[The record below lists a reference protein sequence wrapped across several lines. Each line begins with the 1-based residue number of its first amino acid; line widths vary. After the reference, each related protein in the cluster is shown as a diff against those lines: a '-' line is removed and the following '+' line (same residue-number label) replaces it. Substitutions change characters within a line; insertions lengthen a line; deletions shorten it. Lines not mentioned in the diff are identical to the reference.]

1 MHLKKILLTIAC
13 AFALLLIGKAQPN
26 PLAMEYLRAGEISL
40 LENNYKKALRQFK
53 TALSLQDTLMA
64 AERGMGLCFEMLKDY
79 PNALQHYLKIIEIS
93 PRFSRALYY
102 QIGEVYFKMGLPA
115 KALAFFEQFRRFQL
129 LEDLNFTVN
138 GEKERLLEDSFL
150 EKYEASVRACQVSMD
165 TARFRQNIQV
175 TNLGD
180 NINTRFDE
188 YFPFLSNNQSV
199 IFFTR
204 RKNTERDEN
213 LFISTAPRPGQWMS
227 ASPVSGPINTPFNEG
242 MCTLV
247 RDGRHMY
254 FTACNRPE
262 VEGPCDIWEAVVEK
276 NQIRDIQPLT
286 SSPNSPQWE
295 SQAAISC
302 DGNRLYFASNRPGG
316 MGGTDIWFSNRQ
328 SDGSWS
334 EPQNLGAPI
343 NTILDEE
350 APFISNDGNALY
362 FSSTGHLGMG
372 DQDIFVSFQNE
383 KKQWLEPISLGPGI
397 NTPHRE
403 LGFFLSAD
411 NKTAYFAS
419 DRPEGFG
426 GMDIYRVDLQEELF
440 SEPTT
445 FTEFFFRDSL
455 SGQPVAAYVEF
466 DSRPPIQTD
475 SSGRF
480 FLCLP
485 GNTKMTLQMTA
496 PGYHPYRS
504 VLPIPQWDN
513 KTFYVVEYSLRPLR
527 TPPPPIPAETP
538 PATPETPSARLKIL
552 QRYSITLYY
561 KLNSDQLELGER
573 EKLDLFLA
581 EHAGKT
587 TKRVEINGFAD
598 DIGEASYNL
607 ALSERRAK
615 RIALI
620 LTEKGFPTNS
630 IAMKGHGEI
639 QDGQPKAQNRR
650 VEIKITV
657 VE

>member
-1 MHLKKILLTIAC
+1 MHLKKALLTIVCAVAVLIAC
-13 AFALLLIGKAQPN
+13 RAQPN
-26 PLAMEYLRAGEISL
+26 PLAMEYVQAGEISL
-40 LENNYKKALRQFK
+40 LEKNYKKAMRQFK
-53 TALSLQDTLMA
+53 TALSLHDTLMA
-64 AERGMGLCFEMLKDY
+64 AERGMGLCYEMLKDY
-79 PNALQHYLKIIEIS
+79 PNALQHYLKIIEIA

-115 KALAFFEQFRRFQL
+115 KAIAFFEQFRKLQL
-129 LEDLNFTVN
+129 LEELQFTVN
-138 GEKERLLEDSFL
+138 GEKERLLEDTFL
-150 EKYEASVRACQVSMD
+150 EKFEASIRACQVSMD
-165 TARFRQNIQV
+165 TARFRQNIQIF
-175 TNLGD
+175 NLGS

-188 YFPFLSNNQSV
+188 YFPFLSNDQS
-199 IFFTR
+199 IIYFTR
-204 RKNTERDEN
+204 RKNSDRDEN

-227 ASPVSGPINTPFNEG
+227 ASPVSGPLNTSNNEG

-262 VEGPCDIWEAVVEK
+262 VEGPCDIWEASVEN
-276 NQIRDIQPLT
+276 NQIRNILPLT
-286 SSPNSPQWE
+286 SNPNSPQWE

-316 MGGTDIWFSNRQ
+316 VGGTDIWFSDRQ
-328 SDGSWS
+328 TNGSWS
-334 EPQNLGAPI
+334 EPQNLGAPV

-372 DQDIFVSFQNE
+372 DQDIFVSFRNE
-383 KKQWLEPISLGPGI
+383 KKQWIEPISLGPRI

-419 DRPEGFG
+419 DRPEGYG
-426 GMDIYRVDLQEELF
+426 GMDIFRVELQEELF

-455 SGQPVAAYVEF
+455 TGLPVAAYVEF
-466 DSRPPIQTD
+466 DSRSPLQAD

-485 GNTKMTLQMTA
+485 GNTKISLKMSA
-496 PGYHPYRS
+496 PGYYQYAS
-504 VLPIPQWDN
+504 TLPIPQWDN
-513 KTFYVVEYSLRPLR
+513 KTFYVVEYILRPLR
-527 TPPPPIPAETP
+527 SPVAAAPVEPEPPKTETP
-538 PATPETPSARLKIL
+538 PNRLKIL
-552 QRYSITLYY
+552 QRYSTTLYY
-561 KLNSDQLELGER
+561 KLDSDELEPGER
-573 EKLDLFLA
+573 ENLDAFLA
-581 EHAGKT
+581 EHTGKNI
-587 TKRVEINGFAD
+587 KRIEINGFAD
-598 DIGEASYNL
+598 DIGEAGYNL

-620 LTEKGFPTNS
+620 LTEKGLPTNS

-639 QDGQPKAQNRR
+639 QNGQPKAQNRR

-657 VE
+657 LE

>member
-1 MHLKKILLTIAC
+1 MHLKKALLTIVCAVTVLIAC
-13 AFALLLIGKAQPN
+13 RAQPN
-26 PLAMEYLRAGEISL
+26 PLAMEYVQAGEISL
-40 LENNYKKALRQFK
+40 LEKNYKKAMRQFK
-53 TALSLQDTLMA
+53 TALSLHDTLMA
-64 AERGMGLCFEMLKDY
+64 AERGMGLCYEMLKDY

-102 QIGEVYFKMGLPA
+102 QIGEVYFKMSLPA
-115 KALAFFEQFRRFQL
+115 RALAFFEQFRKLQL
-129 LEDLNFTVN
+129 LDELQFTVN
-138 GEKERLLEDSFL
+138 GEKERLLEDTFL
-150 EKYEASVRACQVSMD
+150 EKFEASIRACQVSMD

-175 TNLGD
+175 SNLGS

-188 YFPFLSNNQSV
+188 YFPFLSNDQSV
-199 IFFTR
+199 IYFTR
-204 RKNTERDEN
+204 RKNTDRDEN

-227 ASPVSGPINTPFNEG
+227 ASPVSGPLNTSNNEG

-262 VEGPCDIWEAVVEK
+262 VEGPCDIWEATVEK
-276 NQIRDIQPLT
+276 NQIRNIVPLP
-286 SSPNSPQWE
+286 SNPNSPQWE

-302 DGNRLYFASNRPGG
+302 DGNKLFFASNRPGG
-316 MGGTDIWFSNRQ
+316 VGGTDIWFSERQ
-328 SDGSWS
+328 TNGSWS
-334 EPQNLGAPI
+334 EPQNLGAPV

-372 DQDIFVSFQNE
+372 DQDIFVSFRNE
-383 KKQWLEPISLGPGI
+383 KKQWTEPISLGPGI

-419 DRPEGFG
+419 DRPEGYG

-455 SGQPVAAYVEF
+455 TGLPVAAYVEF
-466 DSRPPIQTD
+466 DERPPLQAD

-485 GNTKMTLQMTA
+485 GNTKISLKMSA
-496 PGYHPYRS
+496 PGYYQYS
-504 VLPIPQWDN
+504 STLPIPQWDN
-513 KTFYVVEYSLRPLR
+513 KTFYVVEYILRPLR
-527 TPPPPIPAETP
+527 SPISTAPIEPEPPTETP
-538 PATPETPSARLKIL
+538 PNRLKIL
-552 QRYSITLYY
+552 QRYTTTLYY
-561 KLNSDQLELGER
+561 KLDSDELEPGER
-573 EKLDLFLA
+573 ENLDAFLA
-581 EHAGKT
+581 EHTGKNI
-587 TKRVEINGFAD
+587 KRIEINGFAD
-598 DIGEASYNL
+598 DIGEAGYNL

-620 LTEKGFPTNS
+620 LTEKGLPTNS

-639 QDGQPKAQNRR
+639 QNGQPKAQNRR

-657 VE
+657 LE